1 MAEWV
6 VEEVVGATLFDQLAA
21 ARAESAAARA
31 EAEAWKQRAF
41 AAEAQL
47 ETNNSEVRR
56 HQECIATLRAARW
69 SSLPIAAA
77 AAAEAATEATAT
89 HISEHARQHCELSI
103 LAGELFHTE
112 QSLQDA
118 SLAAMHLGVKAEE
131 YLQMLAAVATTSA
144 SVAPA
149 SRRSQGGGSEQ
160 SLQDAS
166 PSMAPMQLGG
176 KAEECLASVT
186 NSASVAPAS
195 RRSQRGSSV
204 LRETNSAKL
213 QSYMADALAQRPK
226 QQQQQQQQQTQQQ
239 QQKQQE
245 QQRVRIGK
253 K

>member
-1 MAEWV
+1 MRQCKAPHAEPARDRQAHAPEAQKV
-6 VEEVVGATLFDQLAA
+6 SVIQKIQCIAFGHQLDFHAQAEGKVFDQLAA

-131 YLQMLAAVATTSA
+131 YLQMLF
-144 SVAPA
+144 
-149 SRRSQGGGSEQ
+149 QH
-160 SLQDAS
+160 
-166 PSMAPMQLGG
+166 
-176 KAEECLASVT
+176 LA
-186 NSASVAPAS
+186 
-195 RRSQRGSSV
+195 
-204 LRETNSAKL
+204 
-213 QSYMADALAQRPK
+213 Y
-226 QQQQQQQQQTQQQ
+226 
-239 QQKQQE
+239 
-245 QQRVRIGK
+245 
-253 K
+253 

>member
-1 MAEWV
+1 M
-6 VEEVVGATLFDQLAA
+6 EEVVGATLFDQLAA
-21 ARAESAAARA
+21 ARAEAAAARA

-41 AAEAQL
+41 TAEAQL

-77 AAAEAATEATAT
+77 AATEATAT
-89 HISEHARQHCELSI
+89 HLSEHARQLCELSI
-103 LAGELFHTE
+103 LSGELLHTE

-118 SLAAMHLGVKAEE
+118 SLAAMQLSVKAEE

-226 QQQQQQQQQTQQQ
+226 QQQQQQQQTQQQ